1 MNIICKLGTRVCA
14 FAQPLWHLCICA
26 DCGIVALLQKAKG
39 LSVSQNSESDF
50 DNVVEE
56 KIKKLKMRN
65 SELVAIARKL
75 EEKAKQLQEEKD
87 LLEVS

>member
-1 MNIICKLGTRVCA
+1 M
-14 FAQPLWHLCICA
+14 
-26 DCGIVALLQKAKG
+26 KG
-39 LSVSQNSESDF
+39 LSVSQTDSDF
-50 DNVVEE
+50 ENVAEE

-87 LLEVS
+87 LLEVSIVAWYLIN

>member
-1 MNIICKLGTRVCA
+1 MQYDWHIVLPSAAAHCA
-14 FAQPLWHLCICA
+14 LIAI
-26 DCGIVALLQKAKG
+26 LQKTKG
-39 LSVSQNSESDF
+39 LSVSQNSEPDF
-50 DNVVEE
+50 DNVAEE

-87 LLEVS
+87 LLEV

>member
-1 MNIICKLGTRVCA
+1 M
-14 FAQPLWHLCICA
+14 
-26 DCGIVALLQKAKG
+26 
-39 LSVSQNSESDF
+39 SQTDSDF
-50 DNVVEE
+50 ENVAEE

-87 LLEVS
+87 LLEVSIVAWYLINSYYYTGTSNLDCPITEIILYTT

>member
-1 MNIICKLGTRVCA
+1 M
-14 FAQPLWHLCICA
+14 
-26 DCGIVALLQKAKG
+26 
-39 LSVSQNSESDF
+39 SQTDSDF
-50 DNVVEE
+50 ENVAEE

-87 LLEVS
+87 LLEVSIVAWYCLINNNTGAGCTKGG

>member
-1 MNIICKLGTRVCA
+1 M
-14 FAQPLWHLCICA
+14 
-26 DCGIVALLQKAKG
+26 KG
-39 LSVSQNSESDF
+39 LSASQNSESDF
-50 DNVVEE
+50 DNVAEE

-87 LLEVS
+87 LLEVI

>member
-1 MNIICKLGTRVCA
+1 M
-14 FAQPLWHLCICA
+14 
-26 DCGIVALLQKAKG
+26 
-39 LSVSQNSESDF
+39 SQNSESDF
-50 DNVVEE
+50 DNVAEE

-87 LLEVS
+87 LLEVSWGMLAGAGPKLESRALIMSQ